1 VHDSSRLHTAGNIC
15 AECGGAHTLR
25 VLSVRRVIF
34 WQGAAVVA
42 AIALAVTLSR
52 FFPVVSFVE
61 AVQERVMSWGAW
73 AGICYPLLFAACNIL
88 LLPGGVLAVGGG
100 FFFGLWWGFLIV
112 FAGNIVSTAISFAL
126 SRFVARRWFR
136 RKLSANPTLSAL
148 GPVVER
154 ESWKIILLSQLHP
167 LFPTSLLNYFYGL
180 TRIRFSTY
188 MLWASIGRMPGLFFY
203 AYIGTLGQLAVRIM
217 RGKSYPRTLEY
228 WIWGGAFITTVL
240 LLVVLGRVARR
251 AIQTPLERGSSR
263 TPKDRLEPGILSG

>member
-1 VHDSSRLHTAGNIC
+1 MLK
-15 AECGGAHTLR
+15 
-25 VLSVRRVIF
+25 VRRSLYWQIAALVI
-34 WQGAAVVA
+34 AV
-42 AIALAVTLSR
+42 ALVFALSR
-52 FFPVVSFVE
+52 FFPVVDFIG
-61 AVQERVMSWGAW
+61 ALQQRVMSLGAW
-73 AGICYPLLFAACNIL
+73 AAICYPLLFAACNVL
-88 LLPGGVLAVGGG
+88 LLPGGILAVGGG

-112 FAGNIVSTAISFAL
+112 FVGNIVSTAISFSL

-136 RKLSANPTLSAL
+136 RKLSANTTLRAL
-148 GPVVER
+148 GPAVER

-188 MLWASIGRMPGLFFY
+188 MFWASIGRMPGLFFY

-217 RGKSYPRTLEY
+217 RGKSYPRTVEY

-251 AIQTPLERGSSR
+251 AIQTPVGRGSSR
-263 TPKDRLEPGILSG
+263 PTKDRLEPGI